1 VRKLACLIPM
11 FRGRAVGAVVCGL
24 FVLSA
29 IPAAAQAPAVAP
41 YRLRVFAKGTGSY
54 SQPDSIALSARG
66 DAVFIGYG
74 NGVAKDGSDNLY
86 STIVEY
92 TLDGQIVQKFSVKGH
107 NDGLKVDPRTGL
119 LWALQNEDGN
129 PNLVIINPGSG
140 DQDTYMFAP
149 TTHGGGYDDIAF
161 LKDQVFISAS
171 APGKDP
177 NTDPAI
183 VSAEV
188 DGGFVEVHPVLLGN
202 ATAVDIPTGKKVT
215 LNLQDPDSLTLTPN
229 GDLLLDSQC
238 DGELIIVHHP
248 AQESQ
253 RVFHLSLMSDGVPA
267 KVDDTV
273 FTHSGEGF
281 ILVSDLNA
289 NIVYAIDRA
298 FWPDHGA
305 YSASNTLG
313 LVGRLDLETGN
324 PKPVVTGLQNPRGMA
339 FVGKQDEQED
349 R

>member
-1 VRKLACLIPM
+1 M
-11 FRGRAVGAVVCGL
+11 FRGWLVGAVVCGL
-24 FVLSA
+24 FVLWA
-29 IPAAAQAPAVAP
+29 IPAAAQAPVSP
-41 YRLRVFAKGTGSY
+41 YRLRVFAKGTGCC

-74 NGVAKDGSDNLY
+74 NGVAKDGSDGKT

-92 TLDGQIVQKFSVKGH
+92 TLDGQVVQKFSVPGH
-107 NDGLKVDPRTGL
+107 NDGLKVDPTTGL

-140 DQDTYMFAP
+140 AQNAYTFAP
-149 TTHGGGYDDIAF
+149 TPHGGGYDDIAF

-171 APGKDP
+171 NPGKDP

-188 DGGFVEVHPVLLGN
+188 DGAFVDVHPVVFGN
-202 ATAVDIPTGKKVT
+202 ATAVDIPTGKTGT

-248 AQESQ
+248 AQKSQ
-253 RVFHLSLMSDGVPA
+253 SVFHLSLTSDGVTG
-267 KVDDTV
+267 KVVIDDTV

-289 NIVYAIDRA
+289 NTVYAIDRA
-298 FWPDHGA
+298 LWPDRAA
-305 YSASNTLG
+305 YSASNSLG
-313 LVGRLDLETGN
+313 IVGRLDLETGN
-324 PKPVVTGLQNPRGMA
+324 VKPVVTGLQNPRGLA